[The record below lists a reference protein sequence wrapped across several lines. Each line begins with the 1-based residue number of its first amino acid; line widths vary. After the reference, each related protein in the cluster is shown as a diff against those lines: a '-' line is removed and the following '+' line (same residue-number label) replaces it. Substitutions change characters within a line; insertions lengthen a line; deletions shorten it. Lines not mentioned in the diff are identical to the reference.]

1 MTRQGLIQEK
11 ESKNMKH
18 EKRTKKLPLTLS
30 QREFDLIIKAS
41 LATGERQI
49 AKWARLEVL
58 KVAAKHA
65 DKIA

>member
-1 MTRQGLIQEK
+1 
-11 ESKNMKH
+11 MKH

-49 AKWARLEVL
+49 AKWARQEVI
-58 KVAAKHA
+58 KIAAKHA